1 MSHVHVEP
9 KDVVAADS
17 DAEIMMILPQV
28 LVVTSESLV
37 GWMTLIMNFL
47 YIFFLKIIITK

>member
-9 KDVVAADS
+9 KDVAAADC

-28 LVVTSESLV
+28 LVVTSEFSLY
-37 GWMTLIMNFL
+37 L
-47 YIFFLKIIITK
+47 FF

>member
-47 YIFFLKIIITK
+47 YNFFLKKIITK